1 MYLLYI
7 EYISMKSVHT
17 HIPTPKDVRNIP
29 PTKKINKKNT
39 IPSAVPDI
47 KKLNHQKTTHKTNQH
62 LTSRSNPPFQ
72 TSPLNRSTR
81 GFNLQRIF
89 FFFETPR
96 RRDFGAADPLN
107 LYRFSLPTTFA
118 QCPHCQ
124 TLLLQTWANDH
135 ADPEFSCEKMS
146 LSERKNGS
154 GEYEFCRYE
163 WGCDFRFLNEIR
175 CFFPMVVSLLWI
187 WIWWS
192 HHVLFI
198 FTCECVHL
206 FYEFNG
212 FSLGYSIFNAK
223 QTCREESL

>member
-1 MYLLYI
+1 MS
-7 EYISMKSVHT
+7 ETSHQQ
-17 HIPTPKDVRNIP
+17 
-29 PTKKINKKNT
+29 KNQQKNS

-47 KKLNHQKTTHKTNQH
+47 KKLNHQKTTHPTN
-62 LTSRSNPPFQ
+62 TSHQGPTPPFFQ
-72 TSPLNRSTR
+72 TSPPNRSSR
-81 GFNLQRIF
+81 DF

-96 RRDFGAADPLN
+96 RRDFGSADPWN

-118 QCPHCQ
+118 QCSHCQ

-154 GEYEFCRYE
+154 GEYEFYCYE
-163 WGCDFRFLNEIR
+163 WGCDCRFLNEIR